1 MSNLRT
7 ALLKCAFFPVP
18 IFLFFSYAAPVLAQC
33 SPLAGGDKLQ
43 ASSDA
48 KAKRDIP
55 QFFDVP
61 QFTVAGVTDAST
73 PGGHGSDTVVRTKE
87 ALAKDTASL
96 GTSNAPPGKSDAEAE
111 KSLREALEKE
121 PNRADLH
128 HSLAEVE
135 ETLDNPLEAV
145 KQYQATA
152 RLDPS
157 ESNFFDWGTEL
168 LLHRA
173 FEPAG
178 DVFSE
183 GNHLFPNSV
192 RILVGLAVALY
203 DRGVYDQAAWRLCEA
218 SDLSPTDPRPY
229 LFMGKIQAVEGIP
242 LAGIGDRLARFAD
255 LQPENALANYYYA
268 VSLWKQRNGPEDT
281 ATATRV
287 ETELIKAIH
296 LDPRLAPAYLQLGI
310 LYSERRDWPKAIS
323 SYQQATAVDP
333 QLEEAHYRL
342 AQAYRQTGEKL
353 KAEQELQRHA
363 EIKKESTEKAERER
377 REIREF
383 IYSLRDQSPATEPQ
397 SQP

>member
-1 MSNLRT
+1 MGCLCEN
-7 ALLKCAFFPVP
+7 
-18 IFLFFSYAAPVLAQC
+18 
-33 SPLAGGDKLQ
+33 LAGKG
-43 ASSDA
+43 
-48 KAKRDIP
+48 
-55 QFFDVP
+55 
-61 QFTVAGVTDAST
+61 
-73 PGGHGSDTVVRTKE
+73 
-87 ALAKDTASL
+87 
-96 GTSNAPPGKSDAEAE
+96 
-111 KSLREALEKE
+111 
-121 PNRADLH
+121 
-128 HSLAEVE
+128 AEV
-135 ETLDNPLEAV
+135 
-145 KQYQATA
+145 
-152 RLDPS
+152 
-157 ESNFFDWGTEL
+157 
-168 LLHRA
+168 
-173 FEPAG
+173 
-178 DVFSE
+178 
-183 GNHLFPNSV
+183 
-192 RILVGLAVALY
+192 
-203 DRGVYDQAAWRLCEA
+203 
-218 SDLSPTDPRPY
+218 SPTC
-229 LFMGKIQAVEGIP
+229 
-242 LAGIGDRLARFAD
+242 IGHLWVFAD